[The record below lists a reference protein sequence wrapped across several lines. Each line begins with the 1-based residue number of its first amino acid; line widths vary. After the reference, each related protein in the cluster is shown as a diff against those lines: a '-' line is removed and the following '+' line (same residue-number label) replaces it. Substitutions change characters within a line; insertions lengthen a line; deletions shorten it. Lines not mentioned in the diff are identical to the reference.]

1 MVKIHK
7 TYQPLYTSPKRYFLV
22 TGGRGSL
29 KSTTVHDYICRLTF
43 EPGHGILFTRY
54 TMASAK
60 MSIIPEFE
68 ETLQRNGSRNDF
80 IITSSK
86 VTNRH
91 TGSFILFS
99 GIKTSSGDQTANLKS
114 LAGITTWVIEEG
126 EDFLDEKAFDRI
138 DDSIRSTARQN
149 RVIWIQNPSTKEHFI
164 YKRWIEGNSEQ
175 REIEGYKVT
184 VSNHPDVEHIHTSYQ
199 IAARLGYLSESFI
212 RKAEAIKTS
221 NPDFYIH
228 NYMGGWLERAEGVI
242 FENWSEGTFDE
253 SLPYVYGMD
262 FGFSADPSVIVKFAV
277 DEKRRKIYA
286 STLMYETGLST
297 ADIVTELGALV
308 QKHELIVADCAEP
321 RLINDIRLEGFNIV
335 ACVKGP
341 DSIRKGLLDM
351 QGYEIIVEQNDF
363 SLKMELNHYIWSSRR
378 AGVPIDKHNHI
389 IDSMRYAYQ
398 NLKEKVVYSFA

>member
-1 MVKIHK
+1 MVRIHNSYK
-7 TYQPLYTSPKRYFLV
+7 PLYTSPKRYFLV

-68 ETLQRNGSRNDF
+68 ETLLRNGSRNDF

-164 YKRWIEGNSEQ
+164 YKRWINGNSEQ

-212 RKAEAIKTS
+212 RKAESIKFS
-221 NPDFYIH
+221 NPDFYVH

-242 FENWSEGTFDE
+242 FEHWSEGAFDD
-253 SLPYVYGMD
+253 SLPFIRGMD
-262 FGFSADPSVIVKFAV
+262 FGYVNDPTTLIKVAV
-277 DEKRRKIYA
+277 DDKRKILYLHEEWYEYGQ
-286 STLMYETGLST
+286 STEQICS
-297 ADIVTELGALV
+297 ALARLV
-308 QKHELIVADCAEP
+308 EGKGLIVADCAEP
-321 RLINDIRLEGFNIV
+321 RLIADVRKDGFNIV
-335 ACVKGP
+335 SCEKGK
-341 DSIRKGLLDM
+341 DSVRLGLVNM
-351 QGYEIIVEQNDF
+351 QEFKIVVTPESHNI
-363 SLKMELNHYIWSSRR
+363 KKELNHYIWNDRKSNT
-378 AGVPIDKHNHI
+378 PIDNFNHT
-389 IDSMRYAYQ
+389 IDAARYAFDELT
-398 NLKEKVVYSFA
+398 NIRDFFIG

>member
-1 MVKIHK
+1 MVRIHK
-7 TYQPLYTSPKRYFLV
+7 SYQPLYTSPKRYFLV

-164 YKRWIEGNSEQ
+164 YKRWIEGKSEQ

-212 RKAEAIKTS
+212 RKAEAIKET

-242 FENWSEGTFDE
+242 FEHWSEGAFDE

-262 FGFSADPSVIVKFAV
+262 FGFVNDPTTLIKVAIDDK
-277 DEKRRKIYA
+277 RKILYLHEEWYEYGQ
-286 STLMYETGLST
+286 STDQICS
-297 ADIVTELGALV
+297 ALARMIESNDLV
-308 QKHELIVADCAEP
+308 VADCAEP
-321 RLINDIRLEGFNIV
+321 RLIADVRTDGFNIV
-335 ACVKGP
+335 SCEKGK
-341 DSIRKGLLDM
+341 DSVRLGLVNM
-351 QGYEIIVEQNDF
+351 QGF
-363 SLKMELNHYIWSSRR
+363 KMVVTPESHNIKKELNHYIWNDRKSNT
-378 AGVPIDKHNHI
+378 PIDNFNHT
-389 IDSMRYAYQ
+389 IDAARYAFDELTNINDFYIG
-398 NLKEKVVYSFA
+398 

>member
-1 MVKIHK
+1 M
-7 TYQPLYTSPKRYFLV
+7 T
-22 TGGRGSL
+22 
-29 KSTTVHDYICRLTF
+29 
-43 EPGHGILFTRY
+43 
-54 TMASAK
+54 SAK

-164 YKRWIEGNSEQ
+164 YKRWIEGKSEQ

-212 RKAEAIKTS
+212 RKAEAIKFS

-242 FENWSEGTFDE
+242 FEHWSEGPFDE
-253 SLPYVYGMD
+253 SLPFIRGMD
-262 FGFSADPSVIVKFAV
+262 FGFVNDPTTLIKVAIDDK
-277 DEKRRKIYA
+277 RKILYLHEEWYEYGQ
-286 STLMYETGLST
+286 STDQICSALARMIESN
-297 ADIVTELGALV
+297 ELV
-308 QKHELIVADCAEP
+308 VADCAEP
-321 RLINDIRLEGFNIV
+321 RLIADVRADGFNIV
-335 ACVKGP
+335 SCEKGK
-341 DSIRKGLLDM
+341 DSVRLGLVNM
-351 QGYEIIVEQNDF
+351 QEFKIVVTPESHNI
-363 SLKMELNHYIWSSRR
+363 KKELNHYIWNDRKSNT
-378 AGVPIDKHNHI
+378 PIDNFNHT
-389 IDSMRYAYQ
+389 IDAARYAFDELTNINDFYIG
-398 NLKEKVVYSFA
+398 